1 MATKDDV
8 IRAAEEYGQASF
20 IEGIH
25 EDECFPVEL
34 RKEKMDEACA
44 ALNWFVHVLDQFEQ
58 TIRQEVS
65 NANQ

>member
-20 IEGIH
+20 I